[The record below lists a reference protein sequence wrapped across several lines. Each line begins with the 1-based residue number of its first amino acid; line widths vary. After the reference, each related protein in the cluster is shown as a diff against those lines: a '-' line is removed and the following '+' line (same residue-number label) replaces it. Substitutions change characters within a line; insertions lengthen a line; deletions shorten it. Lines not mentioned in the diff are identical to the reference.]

1 MARVYQKWII
11 PTSGKRTNL
20 LDEKNTTSLGLQ
32 DSLQYC
38 VPKEIGS
45 SAGKGILTRQ
55 KGDYR
60 AGKWGEEIKL
70 QGGLSG

>member
-1 MARVYQKWII
+1 MK
-11 PTSGKRTNL
+11 
-20 LDEKNTTSLGLQ
+20 KNTTSLGLQ

-60 AGKWGEEIKL
+60 TVKWGEEITL